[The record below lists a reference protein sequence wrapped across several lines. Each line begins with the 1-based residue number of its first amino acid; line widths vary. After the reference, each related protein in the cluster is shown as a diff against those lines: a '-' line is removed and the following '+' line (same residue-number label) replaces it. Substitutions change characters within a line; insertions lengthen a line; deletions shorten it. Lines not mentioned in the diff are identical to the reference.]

1 MLEKNDQ
8 YLPEDPEN
16 NLNDTESNMNTDN
29 SLIALTSAD
38 VAKRLGISV
47 KSALRLMHKL
57 PHANVSRNLGSTRQ
71 HLRISQETLE
81 KYLSRKAESKESLNN
96 DSE

>member
-57 PHANVSRNLGSTRQ
+57 PHANVSRNLGGTRQ

-81 KYLSRKAESKESLNN
+81 KYLNIKAESKESLNN